1 MRRREFITLLGSAA
15 AWPLASAAW
24 AQPLIVKRPIA
35 STTPRPLRTN
45 SEMYALHEP
54 DPNWLLGGGFR
65 RSRCWL
71 GYHNRIGNR
80 LRNIYGFRAGLMST
94 NHARPP

>member
-54 DPNWLLGGGFR
+54 AGFEVTLLVYPQPDDLTR
-65 RSRCWL
+65 RSGGL
-71 GYHNRIGNR
+71 SAVLR
-80 LRNIYGFRAGLMST
+80 LIVL
-94 NHARPP
+94 

>member
-24 AQPLIVKRPIA
+24 AQPLIAKRPIA

-54 DPNWLLGGGFR
+54 AGFEVTLLVYPQPDDLTR
-65 RSRCWL
+65 RSGGL
-71 GYHNRIGNR
+71 SAVLR
-80 LRNIYGFRAGLMST
+80 LIVL
-94 NHARPP
+94 

>member
-15 AWPLASAAW
+15 AGPLASAAW

-54 DPNWLLGGGFR
+54 AGFEVTLLVYPQPDDLTR
-65 RSRCWL
+65 RSGGL
-71 GYHNRIGNR
+71 SAVLR
-80 LRNIYGFRAGLMST
+80 LIVL
-94 NHARPP
+94 